1 MSLILGENR
10 IYFTKASRMSANM
23 DKDTPLHFF
32 VSHVQ
37 FMNESCH
44 EFKVMQCTDTIV
56 SPMTHWYL
64 YRVSPRISDM
74 AHS

>member
-10 IYFTKASRMSANM
+10 IYFTKASRTSANM

-44 EFKVMQCTDTIV
+44 IFNE
-56 SPMTHWYL
+56 
-64 YRVSPRISDM
+64 
-74 AHS
+74 